1 VDNWGAGWIYDPDYL
16 PTGEELWETGA
27 SSNAGNYDNAEAN
40 ALIKATTTAPTPKAE
55 ITAIDKYEN
64 YLAEQLPDVWMPNQ
78 PFQLTLYSSKLSG
91 LVPQGIFT
99 ELYPEN
105 YRVS

>member
-1 VDNWGAGWIYDPDYL
+1 VYAPDYL

-27 SSNAGNYDNAEAN
+27 SSNTGNYDSAEAN
-40 ALIKATTTAPTPKAE
+40 ALIKATTKAPSAKAE

-64 YLAEQLPDVWMPNQ
+64 YLAEQIPVIWMPNPPQ
-78 PFQLTLYSSKLSG
+78 ALTIYNSKLSG
-91 LVPQGIFT
+91 LDPQGVFDEI
-99 ELYPEN
+99 YPEN